1 MRLEEAEEK
10 KCGEVGVVVV
20 KKIMVAKRDWLREL
34 KEVSAVD
41 PGFAVA
47 GGGGG
52 GLIVAV
58 DERWLSV

>member
-1 MRLEEAEEK
+1 M
-10 KCGEVGVVVV
+10 VVV

-47 GGGGG
+47 GGGG
-52 GLIVAV
+52 LIVAV
-58 DERWLSV
+58 EKQQ

>member
-1 MRLEEAEEK
+1 M
-10 KCGEVGVVVV
+10 VVV

-52 GLIVAV
+52 GGLIVAV
-58 DERWLSV
+58 EERCLSV